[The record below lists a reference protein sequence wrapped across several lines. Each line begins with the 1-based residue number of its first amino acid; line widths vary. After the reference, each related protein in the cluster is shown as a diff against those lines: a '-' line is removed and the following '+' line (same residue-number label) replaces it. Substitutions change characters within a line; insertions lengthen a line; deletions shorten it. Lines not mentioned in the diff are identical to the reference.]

1 FVLPVKLRL
10 RPLLGAHSGA
20 PAAQASPPE
29 MRWRLLYALFSQL
42 VLELAAHVAILPI
55 VPVCSI
61 LACRFTGIRIG
72 RAKKI
77 IRRHD
82 E

>member
-42 VLELAAHVAILPI
+42 VLELALKSLIETVYTGSLKA
-55 VPVCSI
+55 
-61 LACRFTGIRIG
+61 RFS
-72 RAKKI
+72 
-77 IRRHD
+77 
-82 E
+82 